1 MDARDPMS
9 TPAIPCRGRPLS
21 HVWNFYGARPNTS
34 RVLTPDEKNGRFSV
48 MKMKAALLTG
58 PEKIIFDEIDA
69 SLPGADEVRI
79 RPALAGVCGTDI
91 SIYKGHRP
99 TEYPFVQGHEVMGR
113 VTETGAGVT
122 KFKIGDR
129 VIVEPNYPCG
139 GCALCRQGRGAVC
152 AHKTAMGVNIPGCF
166 SEYATAPAEFVWAVP
181 DAISDSDAVTIEP
194 LAVSLHG
201 LFRSGAKPG
210 DTATVLGCG
219 VVGLLLIHA
228 AVNMGLRVIA
238 HDIFTEKLAMARSL
252 GAEIP
257 QENEDTAEFWARKN
271 VTTVFECAGVPGT
284 AELAFSAAPR
294 GANIVLLGLS
304 SFPAKFVPLKIVRE
318 GINILTSMIYDHPA
332 DFARAIEL
340 VASGRLRPSKVVTDV
355 YPLSDISAA
364 MERAASGTAGK
375 VLLRWPAPDAEMKN
389 PVR

>member
-1 MDARDPMS
+1 MGNYIS
-9 TPAIPCRGRPLS
+9 TWQGGLRPEFCEKEMVENTDVLS
-21 HVWNFYGARPNTS
+21 
-34 RVLTPDEKNGRFSV
+34 VLTQNKKHGRFAV

-58 PEKIIFDEIDA
+58 AEKIIFCEIDA
-69 SLPGADEVRI
+69 PPAGPDEIRI

-99 TEYPFVQGHEVMGR
+99 AEYPFVLGHEVMGR

-122 KFKIGDR
+122 RFRIGDR

-139 GCALCRQGRGAVC
+139 SCALCRQGRGAVC
-152 AHKTAMGVNIPGCF
+152 AHKRAMGVNISGCF
-166 SEYATAPAEFVWAVP
+166 SEYATAPAEFVWPVP
-181 DAISDSDAVTIEP
+181 DAISDLDAVTIEP

-210 DTATVLGCG
+210 DSAVVLGCG

-228 AVNMGLRVIA
+228 AVDMGLRVIA
-238 HDIFTEKLAMARSL
+238 HDIFPEKLAMAQSL

-257 QENEDTAEFWARKN
+257 PKNEDTASFWARKN
-271 VTTVFECAGVPGT
+271 VTTVFECAGVPET
-284 AELAFSAAPR
+284 AELALSAAPR
-294 GANIVLLGLS
+294 GADIVLLGLS
-304 SFPAKFVPLKIVRE
+304 SLPAKFVPVKIVRD

-340 VASGRLRPSKVVTDV
+340 VAAGRLRPSKVVTDV
-355 YPLSDISAA
+355 YPMSNINEAIV
-364 MERAASGTAGK
+364 RAASGTAGK
-375 VLLRWPAPDAEMKN
+375 VLIDM
-389 PVR
+389 